1 MKNEPDFF
9 GVFATLFILSVIVF
23 IMGLILTSVHGWDG
37 LINGVEI
44 KDGVIGSS
52 IGIILFFILSLGVH
66 KSK

>member
-23 IMGLILTSVHGWDG
+23 IMGLVLIPVHGWNG
-37 LINGVEI
+37 LVNGVEI
-44 KDGVIGSS
+44 KNGFIGSVV
-52 IGIILFFILSLGVH
+52 GMILFFSLSVGAY